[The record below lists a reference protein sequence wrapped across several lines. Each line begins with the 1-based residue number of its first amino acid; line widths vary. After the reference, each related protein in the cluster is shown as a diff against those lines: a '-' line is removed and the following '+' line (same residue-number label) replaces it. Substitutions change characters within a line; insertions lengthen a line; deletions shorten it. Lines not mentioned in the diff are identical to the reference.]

1 MFHNTAFMYLDIL
14 RDVLRYFGVKW
25 NIFEYLQIEL
35 KNIFQLRRIFIN
47 AYLTSHDFQLKQLA
61 WSYFTV
67 FSLFIWKNIFA
78 TNCELA
84 IFKYR

>member
-1 MFHNTAFMYLDIL
+1 MFYSATLMYLDIL

-25 NIFEYLQIEL
+25 NIFENLQIEM
-35 KNIFQLRRIFIN
+35 KNIFQLRSIFID
-47 AYLTSHDFQLKQLA
+47 AYLTSHDFRLKLLN

-67 FSLFIWKNIFA
+67 FSLFIWKNFFA